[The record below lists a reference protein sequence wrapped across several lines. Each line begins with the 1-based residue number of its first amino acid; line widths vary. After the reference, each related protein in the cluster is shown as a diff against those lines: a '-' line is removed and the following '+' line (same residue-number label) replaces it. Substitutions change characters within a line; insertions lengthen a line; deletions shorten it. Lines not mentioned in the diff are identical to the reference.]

1 MFLVSVL
8 LYFNPR
14 LREGGDVNL
23 SHDNF
28 VKSISIHASA
38 KEATLF
44 TLIFIFPQIYFNPRL
59 REGGDY
65 RFSIQI
71 QQLLISI
78 HASAKEATLNSAV
91 LVNWCNFNPRLREGG
106 DIDAIKPDTYM
117 RLFQSTPPRRRR
129 LENLT
134 ETIGSNEIS
143 IHASAKEATRIDS
156 RSIFPFLI
164 SIHASAKEATERQ

>member
-1 MFLVSVL
+1 MIIL
-8 LYFNPR
+8 LNQFQSTPPRRRRPATSYQLRRWKNFNPR
-14 LREGGDVNL
+14 LREGGD
-23 SHDNF
+23 
-28 VKSISIHASA
+28 KCYC
-38 KEATLF
+38 F
-44 TLIFIFPQIYFNPRL
+44 TFSTIFNFNPRL

-164 SIHASAKEATERQ
+164 SIHASAKEAT